1 MVRAKICGITNV
13 DDALEAV
20 RLGAD
25 ALGFVFYSG
34 SPRHVTPD
42 EVLAITKK
50 LPPLVTLV
58 GVFVNE
64 PPNVVHGIAER
75 CGIDVVQLHG
85 DETPEHC
92 NMMNLRVIKAF
103 RVRDWSSLD
112 PVNSYNVSAVLLDS
126 YTAQEFGGSGKRFNW
141 DIAREA
147 AKTRPVILSGGLT
160 PENVAEAAARVQ
172 PYGVDVSTGVE
183 VQGNKRRKD
192 FGKMKAFMNNLRSAH
207 VSLTR
212 EGGLS

>member
-1 MVRAKICGITNV
+1 MVRVKICGITNV

-25 ALGFVFYSG
+25 ALGFVFYAG

-42 EVLAITKK
+42 EVLAITRK
-50 LPPLVTLV
+50 LPPFVTLV

-64 PPNVVHGIAER
+64 PVTVVHGIAER
-75 CGIDVVQLHG
+75 CGLDVVQLHG

-92 NMMNLRVIKAF
+92 DMMNLRVIKAF

-112 PVNSYNVSAVLLDS
+112 PIMNYRVSAVLLDS
-126 YTAQEFGGSGKRFNW
+126 YTAGEYGGSGKRFNW
-141 DIAREA
+141 EIATEA
-147 AKTRPVILSGGLT
+147 AKIRPVILSGGLT
-160 PENVAEAAARVQ
+160 PENVAEAASIVQ
-172 PYGVDVSTGVE
+172 PYAVDVSTGVE
-183 VQGNKRRKD
+183 VTGDKRRKD
-192 FGKMKAFMNNLRSAH
+192 SYKMKTFIDNLRSIH
-207 VSLTR
+207 LPPRR